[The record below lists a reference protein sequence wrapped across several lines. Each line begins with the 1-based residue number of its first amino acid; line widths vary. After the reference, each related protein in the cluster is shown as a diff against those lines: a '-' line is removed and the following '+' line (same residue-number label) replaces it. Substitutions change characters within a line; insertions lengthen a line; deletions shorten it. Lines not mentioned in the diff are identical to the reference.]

1 MTMGL
6 PSNPTGKREI
16 KTAIALEY
24 NPEEDGAPRVIATGR
39 GEIADKI
46 LQIAQANQIP
56 IKEDPILAQALS
68 LVDLEEEI
76 PSELYAVVAE
86 VLGWVYRLRKKNIEE

>member
-1 MTMGL
+1 MTIPL
-6 PSNPTGKREI
+6 AKPEEKRI

-24 NPEEDGAPRVIATGR
+24 DPDKNSAPKVVASGR

-46 LQIAQANQIP
+46 LQIAQANKIP
-56 IKEDPILAQALS
+56 IREDTILAQALS
-68 LVDLEEEI
+68 MVNLEEEI

-86 VLGWVYRLRKKNIEE
+86 VLAWVYRLRNKTFED

>member
-1 MTMGL
+1 MDM
-6 PSNPTGKREI
+6 PSRPPEKKNI

-24 NPEEDGAPRVIATGR
+24 NPDEDDAPRVIASGR

-56 IKEDPILAQALS
+56 IKEDPVLAQALS

-76 PSELYAVVAE
+76 PPELYAVVAE
-86 VLGWVYRLRKKNIEE
+86 VLGWVYRLRKKNIED

>member
-1 MTMGL
+1 MSL
-6 PSNPTGKREI
+6 PSNPPGKREI

-24 NPEEDGAPRVIATGR
+24 NPDEDSAPRVIASGR

-56 IKEDPILAQALS
+56 IKEDPVLAQALS

-76 PSELYAVVAE
+76 PPELYAVVAE

>member
-1 MTMGL
+1 MNT
-6 PSNPTGKREI
+6 PDKPQNNNQV

-24 NPEEDGAPRVIATGR
+24 NPEGDGAPRVIASGR

-56 IKEDPILAQALS
+56 IREDPVLAQALS
-68 LVDLEEEI
+68 MVDLEAEI

-86 VLGWVYRLRKKNIEE
+86 VLGWVYRLRKQTFED